1 MKKMYEDYALQKVS
15 EIMYNDSILDYD
27 NELKSIGSRL
37 KSLYDIKNKKKEL
50 ETSIERFISLVSK
63 YEHLEV
69 LTREVLNDLILN
81 IYVYQYEMI
90 DKKRVQKIEIHYN
103 FLE

>member
-1 MKKMYEDYALQKVS
+1 MYEDYALQKVS

-27 NELKSIGSRL
+27 NELKSIDSRL

-50 ETSIERFISLVSK
+50 ETSIDRFISLISK

-90 DKKRVQKIEIHYN
+90 DKKRVQRIKINYN
-103 FLE
+103 FLD

>member
-1 MKKMYEDYALQKVS
+1 MYEDYALQKVS

-27 NELKSIGSRL
+27 NELKSIDSRL

-50 ETSIERFISLVSK
+50 ETSIDRFISLISK

-90 DKKRVQKIEIHYN
+90 DNKRVQKIEIHYN

>member
-27 NELKSIGSRL
+27 NELKSIDSRL

-90 DKKRVQKIEIHYN
+90 DKKRLQKIEIHYN